1 MKFESKNLKETEVE
15 FKINLDRQE
24 LMAAE
29 EQALRQIGKTSKI
42 KGFREG
48 KAPINVVKQN
58 TDPNKVADKT
68 LEIAVN
74 QYLTQAF
81 DENKIIP
88 LDQPHVTIEKFIPEQ
103 ELEFRAT
110 FEVLPKVK
118 LPNYKRLKVKKEVV
132 KVTDKEVTDTLE
144 RVRQSFAEEKEVK
157 RAVKSG
163 DKAEIDF
170 KGFKDGKAFAGGE
183 GKNYPLSIGSNT
195 FIPGFEEQIIGH
207 KAGEEFDIEV
217 TFPKDYGE
225 KSLAGAKARFE
236 IKLHRVLEVTPPKL
250 DDELAKKTKMFKTL
264 DELKADIRKN
274 LIVSKE
280 EAATE
285 DFKNRLVEALAKQTK
300 AAIPNVL
307 RDDQI
312 HGLEQEFRQN
322 LTYRGTTLEKFLENT
337 DKTYETWR
345 KEELEP
351 AAETRVKAGLAL
363 AEIAKELEIKITDSE
378 VEDQINQLRTQYA
391 KNESTIK
398 QLDNPRVVHDIRSNL
413 ITKKAIDWLVEF
425 NS

>member
-1 MKFESKNLKETEVE
+1 MKFESKNLKETEIE
-15 FKINLDRQE
+15 FKISLDRQE
-24 LMAAE
+24 LLAAE
-29 EQALRQIGKTSKI
+29 EQALKQIGKTSKI

-58 TDPNKVADKT
+58 TDPNKLADKT
-68 LEIAVN
+68 LEIAIN
-74 QYLTQAF
+74 QHLVQAF
-81 DENKIIP
+81 SENKVTP
-88 LDQPHVTIEKFIPEQ
+88 LDQPHVTIDKFVPEQ

-110 FEVLPKVK
+110 FETLPKVK
-118 LPNYKRLKVKKEVV
+118 LPNYKKLKVKKESV
-132 KVTDKEVTDTLE
+132 KVTDKEVEDTLE
-144 RVRQSFAEEKEVK
+144 RVRQSFAEEKPVK

-183 GKNYPLSIGSNT
+183 GKNYPLAIGSNT
-195 FIPGFEEQIIGH
+195 FIPGFEEQLIGH
-207 KAGEEFDIEV
+207 QAGDEFDIEV
-217 TFPKDYGE
+217 TFPKNYGE
-225 KSLAGAKARFE
+225 KSLAGAKAKFE
-236 IKLHRVLEVTPPKL
+236 IKLHQVLEVTLPKL

-300 AAIPNVL
+300 AVVPNVL

-312 HGLEQEFRQN
+312 RALEQEFRQN
-322 LTYRGTTLEKFLENT
+322 LAYRGNTLEKFLENSG
-337 DKTYETWR
+337 KTYEDWR
-345 KEELEP
+345 KAELEP
-351 AAETRVKAGLAL
+351 AAEMRVKAGLAL
-363 AEIAKELEIKITDSE
+363 AELAKELEIEITDTE
-378 VEDQINQLRTQYA
+378 VETQLEQLKTQYA
-391 KNESTIK
+391 KNEDAIK
-398 QLDNPRVVHDIRSNL
+398 QLDNPRVVNDIRSNL
-413 ITKKAIDWLVEF
+413 ITQKAIDWLVEF

>member
-1 MKFESKNLKETEVE
+1 
-15 FKINLDRQE
+15 
-24 LMAAE
+24 
-29 EQALRQIGKTSKI
+29 
-42 KGFREG
+42 
-48 KAPINVVKQN
+48 
-58 TDPNKVADKT
+58 
-68 LEIAVN
+68 
-74 QYLTQAF
+74 
-81 DENKIIP
+81 
-88 LDQPHVTIEKFIPEQ
+88 
-103 ELEFRAT
+103 
-110 FEVLPKVK
+110 
-118 LPNYKRLKVKKEVV
+118 
-132 KVTDKEVTDTLE
+132 
-144 RVRQSFAEEKEVK
+144 
-157 RAVKSG
+157 
-163 DKAEIDF
+163 
-170 KGFKDGKAFAGGE
+170 
-183 GKNYPLSIGSNT
+183 
-195 FIPGFEEQIIGH
+195 
-207 KAGEEFDIEV
+207 
-217 TFPKDYGE
+217 
-225 KSLAGAKARFE
+225 
-236 IKLHRVLEVTPPKL
+236 
-250 DDELAKKTKMFKTL
+250 MFKTL

>member
-144 RVRQSFAEEKEVK
+144 RVRQSFAEEKKSSAPSNQATKLKLTLKALKTAKLLLVVK
-157 RAVKSG
+157 VKTTPYRLAPIHLFQVLKSKSSG
-163 DKAEIDF
+163 
-170 KGFKDGKAFAGGE
+170 
-183 GKNYPLSIGSNT
+183 
-195 FIPGFEEQIIGH
+195 
-207 KAGEEFDIEV
+207 
-217 TFPKDYGE
+217 
-225 KSLAGAKARFE
+225 
-236 IKLHRVLEVTPPKL
+236 IKL
-250 DDELAKKTKMFKTL
+250 
-264 DELKADIRKN
+264 
-274 LIVSKE
+274 
-280 EAATE
+280 
-285 DFKNRLVEALAKQTK
+285 
-300 AAIPNVL
+300 
-307 RDDQI
+307 
-312 HGLEQEFRQN
+312 
-322 LTYRGTTLEKFLENT
+322 
-337 DKTYETWR
+337 
-345 KEELEP
+345 
-351 AAETRVKAGLAL
+351 
-363 AEIAKELEIKITDSE
+363 
-378 VEDQINQLRTQYA
+378 A
-391 KNESTIK
+391 KNSTLK
-398 QLDNPRVVHDIRSNL
+398 
-413 ITKKAIDWLVEF
+413 
-425 NS
+425 